1 MPDHGDSKGR
11 IRAKI
16 AELAKELGR
25 NASRLQDNDLIPQS
39 GILDSAEMMS
49 LVVWFEEEFGVS
61 TEAEELTLDNFG
73 SIDLMVDY
81 LKRHG

>member
-1 MPDHGDSKGR
+1 MRDYGDSRGL

-16 AELAKELGR
+16 VELAKELGR
-25 NASRLQDNDLIPQS
+25 NASRLQDHDLIPQS
-39 GILDSAEMMS
+39 GVLDSASLMS

-61 TEAEELTLDNFG
+61 TEVDELNLDNFG
-73 SIDLMVDY
+73 TIDLMVDY

>member
-39 GILDSAEMMS
+39 GILDSAAMMA

-61 TEAEELTLDNFG
+61 TEADELNLDNFG
-73 SIDLMVDY
+73 TIDLMADY

>member
-16 AELAKELGR
+16 AELAKELRR

-39 GILDSAEMMS
+39 GVLDSAAMMS

-73 SIDLMVDY
+73 SIDLIVDY